1 MDKQEDPRVAAALTL
16 RVAAD
21 ADAER
26 IAEAIVA
33 AWHQIDRDLA
43 PIIGSRGVA
52 ALYKRSLH
60 LTANAHAWLARPQA
74 GSHEGVPVAM
84 DLDALKARLAQ
95 QDAARA
101 AAGGE
106 AFLRTFYD
114 LLTTLIGPSL
124 TGRLLHSVWTTFL
137 SGPPA
142 QDTSP

>member
-1 MDKQEDPRVAAALTL
+1 MDKPESPQAAAALPL
-16 RVAAD
+16 RVAED
-21 ADAER
+21 ADAAR

-33 AWHQIDRDLA
+33 AWQEIDRVLA

-60 LTANAHAWLARPQA
+60 LTAHSHAWLAAPQS
-74 GSHEGVPVAM
+74 GSHEVVPVTM
-84 DLDALKARLAQ
+84 SLDALRARLAH
-95 QDAARA
+95 QDAARG

-124 TGRLLHSVWTTFL
+124 TGRLLHSVWTTHL